1 MKKKEKK
8 EKKWKK
14 KAKIHVYLK
23 STVAYLIK
31 RKQF

>member
-1 MKKKEKK
+1 MRGWRRKKKKE
-8 EKKWKK
+8 K